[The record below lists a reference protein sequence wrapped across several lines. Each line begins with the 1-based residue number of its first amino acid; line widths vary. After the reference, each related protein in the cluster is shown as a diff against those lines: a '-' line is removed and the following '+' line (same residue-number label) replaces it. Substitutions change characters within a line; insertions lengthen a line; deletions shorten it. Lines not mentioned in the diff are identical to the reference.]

1 MPRSR
6 SSFDLSGAI
15 ATAASLSTSTPEQAP
30 SALYRGMA
38 LVSFGPT
45 ATGPESIPPPELPGL
60 AELPGLGELPGLA
73 GSPGSPGPELP
84 PVSEGSFPASSQA
97 VPETPALDEAHAEAR
112 RPPRLPDLS
121 SVVSPSERCERI
133 MEWIVEAVGVQDVF
147 IADAAGLPIAGVGL
161 DLADVEPRLAAA
173 GVVAASIAHL
183 ANAVPGNTSPLFEL
197 HVGEGPFFQLIGF
210 ESAEALYLIG
220 LTRATPLTYRQA
232 HAVRLACR
240 HALGEPGV
248 RAADPSGGIA

>member
-6 SSFDLSGAI
+6 SSFDLAGAI
-15 ATAASLSTSTPEQAP
+15 ATAASLSTSAPEEAP
-30 SALYRGMA
+30 SALYRGMT

-45 ATGPESIPPPELPGL
+45 ATGPESVPPPGPHAPELSPELPI
-60 AELPGLGELPGLA
+60 EL
-73 GSPGSPGPELP
+73 SPDLP
-84 PVSEGSFPASSQA
+84 PLSEGSFPVSSQQS
-97 VPETPALDEAHAEAR
+97 PETPALEDAHAEAR

-121 SVVSPSERCERI
+121 SIVSPSERCDRI
-133 MEWIVEAVGVQDVF
+133 VQWIVEAVGVQDVF
-147 IADAAGLPIAGVGL
+147 IADAAGLPLAGVGL

-183 ANAVPGNTSPLFEL
+183 ANSVPGNTSPLFEL
-197 HVGEGPFFQLIGF
+197 HIGEGPFFQLIGF
-210 ESAEALYLIG
+210 ELAEALYLIG

-248 RAADPSGGIA
+248 RAADPTGGIA

>member
-1 MPRSR
+1 MARSR

-15 ATAASLSTSTPEQAP
+15 ATAASLSTTSPEEVPNAI
-30 SALYRGMA
+30 YRGKA

-45 ATGPESIPPPELPGL
+45 ATGPASVPPAPPPPD
-60 AELPGLGELPGLA
+60 AP
-73 GSPGSPGPELP
+73 
-84 PVSEGSFPASSQA
+84 PASSEGGEGAFPVSSRQLPND
-97 VPETPALDEAHAEAR
+97 VPPAPDDAPAAEGAR
-112 RPPRLPDLS
+112 RAPHLPDLS
-121 SVVSPSERCERI
+121 SVVSPTERCERI
-133 MEWIVEAVGVQDVF
+133 AQWIVTAVGAQDVF

-183 ANAVPGNTSPLFEL
+183 ANAIPGNQSPLFEL

-210 ESAEALYLIG
+210 ESGPGLYLIG

-248 RAADPSGGIA
+248 RAADPSGGNA